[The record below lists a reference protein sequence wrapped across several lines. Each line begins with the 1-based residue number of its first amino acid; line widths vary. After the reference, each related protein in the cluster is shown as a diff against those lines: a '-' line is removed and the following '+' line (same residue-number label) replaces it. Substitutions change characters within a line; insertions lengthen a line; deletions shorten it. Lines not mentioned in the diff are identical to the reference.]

1 MLEIGKFITF
11 RSAHPDLLK
20 FKDWIVFY
28 IDRDFPLNDMKIL
41 FEQGWIEAR
50 ESTEREKRLCYLQL
64 EETIHNRG
72 IFVNELD
79 KFENYITK
87 TDYEST
93 EEF

>member
-11 RSAHPDLLK
+11 CSTHPDLSK

-28 IDRDFPLNDMKIL
+28 IDRDFPLEDMKIL
-41 FEQGWIEAR
+41 YKANWIEIR

-64 EETIHNRG
+64 EETNINRG

-79 KFENYITK
+79 KFENTITK
-87 TDYEST
+87 TDC
-93 EEF
+93 